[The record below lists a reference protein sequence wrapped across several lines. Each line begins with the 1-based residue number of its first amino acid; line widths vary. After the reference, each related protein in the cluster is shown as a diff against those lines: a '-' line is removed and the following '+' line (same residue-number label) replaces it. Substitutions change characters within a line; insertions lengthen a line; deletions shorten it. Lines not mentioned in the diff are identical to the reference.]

1 MCSKNAH
8 TETQKYTRKQLK
20 ALWSG
25 FEEGERD
32 DSIET
37 IHKYN
42 QCVPKCKYKPHKNT
56 NTRRQLKVLWFVFEE
71 GERDDR
77 IETIHP
83 LAVRIALSIMAA
95 CLQ

>member
-32 DSIET
+32 DRIET

-42 QCVPKCKYKPHKNT
+42 QFVPKMQIQNT
-56 NTRRQLKVLWFVFEE
+56 KIQIP
-71 GERDDR
+71 GD
-77 IETIHP
+77 
-83 LAVRIALSIMAA
+83 S
-95 CLQ
+95 